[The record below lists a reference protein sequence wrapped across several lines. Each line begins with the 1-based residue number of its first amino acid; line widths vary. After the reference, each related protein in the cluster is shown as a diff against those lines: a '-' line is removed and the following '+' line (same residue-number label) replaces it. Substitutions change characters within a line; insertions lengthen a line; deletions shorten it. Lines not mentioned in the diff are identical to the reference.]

1 MSDCAGPS
9 SRTASADY
17 TTPSLAPQVIPTQG
31 GRARANSPP
40 FHVRPDVAPWPFV
53 SPSMV
58 QGSGSCHV
66 DVPSAWPSPV
76 APHLEHL
83 ARGTRGAGL
92 GARQQV
98 GREGWRPEQRVGG
111 RIALRCAIRG
121 GLCRMGRVEQ
131 AWSQRRTA
139 SPCVPAVRPP
149 SARLSCGRGAMHV
162 WRGEGRSRRRTPAS
176 LWGEQGNVRP
186 TLTLGEGPWPRLLL
200 RLQSRWGIG
209 RLRLLGRH

>member
-1 MSDCAGPS
+1 MRDS
-9 SRTASADY
+9 
-17 TTPSLAPQVIPTQG
+17 
-31 GRARANSPP
+31 SPP
-40 FHVRPDVAPWPFV
+40 LPPQITPPPHWPHELSRLRAAEHGQTPAFHIRPDVAPWPFV

-58 QGSGSCHV
+58 QCSGSCHV

-98 GREGWRPEQRVGG
+98 GREGWRAEQRVGG

-186 TLTLGEGPWPRLLL
+186 TLTLGQGPWPRLLL